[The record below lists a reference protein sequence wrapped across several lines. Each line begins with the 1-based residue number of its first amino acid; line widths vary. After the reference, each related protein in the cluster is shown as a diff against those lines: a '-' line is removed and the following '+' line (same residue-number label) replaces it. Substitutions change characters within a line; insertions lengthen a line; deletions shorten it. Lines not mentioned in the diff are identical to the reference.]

1 MKIVRGYDKVTFD
14 IFFFKVRMF
23 VATLNIFSI
32 FYFVI
37 TSEKF
42 MGFFS
47 DVYSPRKLVVRLHI
61 QVVLAVLRHVK
72 GRRHRYS

>member
-61 QVVLAVLRHVK
+61 QVVLVAVLRHV
-72 GRRHRYS
+72 